1 VEHDNDETLL
11 EILMRQL
18 GLLVER
24 ALDRIP
30 GQLPLRDYKFLYLE
44 IWLHAVTSLLL
55 LLSFLSAHGLIF
67 SVLRRKAERR
77 RERCGED
84 FPALFSSPSGAR

>member
-1 VEHDNDETLL
+1 VEDDNDETLL

-30 GQLPLRDYKFLYLE
+30 GQLPLRDYKFL
-44 IWLHAVTSLLL
+44 
-55 LLSFLSAHGLIF
+55 
-67 SVLRRKAERR
+67 
-77 RERCGED
+77 
-84 FPALFSSPSGAR
+84 